1 MYSPNFNTDIAL
13 WSCSWFDLL
22 VCNARTDIYVK
33 NVEFKIWEFAF
44 LNSLSLVAKVLKTAE
59 FKNYVRNMFERQVMA
74 GDLQY
79 NRQSSLSTFKIAS
92 ARKWTN

>member
-1 MYSPNFNTDIAL
+1 MYCAI
-13 WSCSWFDLL
+13 FD
-22 VCNARTDIYVK
+22 TK
-33 NVEFKIWEFAF
+33 FAF
-44 LNSLSLVAKVLKTAE
+44 LNQFFNSLSLVAKVLKTAE

-92 ARKWTN
+92 ARKWTNQDE